1 MKEDFIK
8 WYQKERTF
16 HLVTIEIQKVTP
28 NKSVTTAVEPC
39 YDVSVYKVKAEV
51 EENWGLVFGAGAECG
66 RTGDRVLLC
75 LCVWVSLKSAKQLQW
90 RRLIL
95 LL

>member
-1 MKEDFIK
+1 M
-8 WYQKERTF
+8 
-16 HLVTIEIQKVTP
+16 L
-28 NKSVTTAVEPC
+28 TATYPC
-39 YDVSVYKVKAEV
+39 YDVSVCKDKAEV
-51 EENWGLVFGAGAECG
+51 NENWGLVFEAGAESG
-66 RTGDRVLLC
+66 QSGDRVLLC

>member
-1 MKEDFIK
+1 M
-8 WYQKERTF
+8 
-16 HLVTIEIQKVTP
+16 P
-28 NKSVTTAVEPC
+28 NKRETTATEPC

-51 EENWGLVFGAGAECG
+51 DEDWGLVFGAGEESG
-66 RTGDRVLLC
+66 RSGDRVLLC